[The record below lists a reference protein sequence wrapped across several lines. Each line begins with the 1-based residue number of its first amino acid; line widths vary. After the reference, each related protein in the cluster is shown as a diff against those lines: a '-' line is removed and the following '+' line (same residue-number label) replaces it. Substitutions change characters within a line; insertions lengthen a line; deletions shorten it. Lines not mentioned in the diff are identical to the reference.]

1 MDEETLES
9 QNAGANSADSQG
21 VVKKNAIAAVHGAQ
35 ETSVASSPDA
45 EHPHMPD
52 SDLANDAISAA
63 PVAATA
69 PTSHD
74 DTAKEGSE
82 EDKSSNESANSG
94 GNVGNKKQGAR
105 NNAIRWGLDKIKNSA
120 IGRGVSAV
128 GSSIMT
134 GLNRMGGAIVRK
146 KDGIKRGYVSKKA
159 LIKRTLKRTYV
170 RGKRAMDRGIVSGK
184 EAIGRGISY
193 MDDKVKS
200 MEKKMGI
207 GLTKEEIKQK
217 EYQKELQGLNPEYE
231 QRFGTNTAMKK
242 GIMGTASVLGAA
254 TLGTGIGFKAAGE
267 LSNLGDSTKLN
278 LGGAGGVVGGALGI
292 GLGIKGIISGSN
304 RLDLARKHGDHAG
317 QAIAKEDIA
326 SNSVGLTKGAISTAS
341 AGVQFAGAAGNI
353 GVGVAKGVASGLG
366 AATGA
371 LTIAEGLFKGGV
383 DAMHL
388 HKTRTFKPLSSK
400 GIDWRSHIVKKKS
413 MRVGVNVLKV
423 IGGALGVAG
432 SVMTGGTLALGL
444 AAASAGIGIGMALT
458 KMGKGMHQRG
468 KMKAARKADPEY
480 KKENDKTIS
489 PENIAKANELRK
501 TTKTG
506 SIAFEMIEAVKK
518 SSDDKHDEMR
528 KLHIASQK
536 GPSIKDKMLNF
547 FKSFGKGGDN
557 NENKQNMIK
566 AEEAQAKA
574 ANALMNFGSNFE
586 SYDAVEILAAI
597 GISPEEAKSA
607 SGQELIEKK
616 ISVTN
621 SL

>member
-1 MDEETLES
+1 MPTGTLERQES
-9 QNAGANSADSQG
+9 SANLLGDHSVDKSNAE
-21 VVKKNAIAAVHGAQ
+21 AVEHISPDKSV
-35 ETSVASSPDA
+35 TSTSDA
-45 EHPHMPD
+45 EHPHLPD

-63 PVAATA
+63 PLAETA
-69 PTSHD
+69 PTTHD
-74 DTAKEGSE
+74 DAAKGSE
-82 EDKSSNESANSG
+82 EDISSNESANSG

-105 NNAIRWGLDKIKNSA
+105 NNAIRWLGGKIKNSA
-120 IGRGVSAV
+120 IGRGVSAL
-128 GSSIMT
+128 GSGIMT

-159 LIKRTLKRTYV
+159 SIKRSYV
-170 RGKRAMDRGIVSGK
+170 RGKRAMGLSIDRGIKNFGEGV
-184 EAIGRGISY
+184 ISI
-193 MDDKVKS
+193 K
-200 MEKKMGI
+200 KKMGI
-207 GLTKEEIKQK
+207 GLSKEEID
-217 EYQKELQGLNPEYE
+217 QKELQGLNPEYE
-231 QRFGTNTAMKK
+231 QRFGTKTGLKK
-242 GIMGTASVLGAA
+242 GIMGTAGVLGAA
-254 TLGTGIGFKAAGE
+254 GLGTGIGFKAAGQLDN
-267 LSNLGDSTKLN
+267 LSDSAKLN
-278 LGGAGGVVGGALGI
+278 IGGAGGVLGGALGI
-292 GLGIKGIISGSN
+292 GLGIKGIMSGSN
-304 RLDLARKHGDHAG
+304 RLDLARKHGDKAG
-317 QAIAKEDIA
+317 KAIAKEDIA

-341 AGVQFAGAAGNI
+341 AGVQFAGAAGRI
-353 GVGVAKGVASGLG
+353 GVDMAKGVASGLG

-432 SVMTGGTLALGL
+432 SVLSGGALALGL

-458 KMGKGMHQRG
+458 KMGKGMLQRG
-468 KMKAARKADPEY
+468 KMKATRKDEEAKALKADPD
-480 KKENDKTIS
+480 KKFDKTIS
-489 PENIAKANELRK
+489 KDNITKANELRK

-518 SSDDKHDEMR
+518 SSADKLDEMR

-536 GPSIKDKMLNF
+536 GPSIKDKMLSF

-574 ANALMNFGSNFE
+574 ANALMNFGSDFE
-586 SYDAVEILAAI
+586 SYDAHELLTAI
-597 GISPEEAKSA
+597 GISKDEATSA